1 MDVSWKRRFTA
12 IQGTANAKTWPV
24 EDTIRT
30 RSKEQGAESREQGAG
45 SREQEVEKLISDS
58 RPRHWGRLPP
68 VVERALSLYACH
80 GRDGSGIARRREGFW
95 FRVQRSEDRGQS
107 AEGRGQ
113 QLAEYEYE

>member
-1 MDVSWKRRFTA
+1 MPRPGRL
-12 IQGTANAKTWPV
+12 
-24 EDTIRT
+24 RT
-30 RSKEQGAESREQGAG
+30 RSERGARNKERGAESREQRAE

-58 RPRHWGRLPP
+58 RPRHKGRLPP

-95 FRVQRSEDRGQS
+95 FRVQRSEGRGQR
-107 AEGRGQ
+107 AAINDQ